1 MTVEM
6 DFFNKILGIIIS
18 LISRGEISIFIA
30 DQYHEISFREFFK
43 VPLSES
49 TASSDIHLLC
59 YMVAYEN

>member
-30 DQYHEISFREFFK
+30 DQHHEISLEFFK